1 MKSHILKSM
10 EVKMISWTIY
20 MIMGIIIVI
29 SSVKQRGAQVIITIQ
44 ILY

>member
-1 MKSHILKSM
+1 
-10 EVKMISWTIY
+10 MISWTIY
-20 MIMGIIIVI
+20 MIMGIIIVT